1 MLARVVVENGVKKL
15 VPLTADTGAG
25 NPVGTVIAVY
35 SNQVPNGYLP
45 CNGVAFDTAQFPVL
59 YALLGDDHTPDLRE
73 CTLVGVGRS
82 GRTMGAHDEY
92 TLGQFKDD
100 QSQKITGRYNATGSF
115 GSNEGAFVQTS
126 AFEYANGV
134 ARSGTQW
141 SSVNFDSSGS
151 VRTGTT
157 THGKQVGVNWCIK
170 ASSGL
175 TENAQ
180 DNVLNILQP
189 VDTVAVDNMHS
200 VTSNAVAQALLL
212 KAGIETG
219 SFSLNF
225 LRSTVQTVSGSYVKI
240 GSVVFANV
248 RVNVTATTAGND
260 YVNLPSNVPAMD
272 ALKGCFGSWRTEEY
286 NGYGT
291 IQNSGTNSIWF
302 IYNNEE
308 YNVGQKAIN
317 GGGSLQI
324 ELMYFT

>member
-170 ASSGL
+170 ATSGL

-180 DNVLNILQP
+180 DNVLSALSP
-189 VDTVAVDNMHS
+189 VDTVALNNVHS
-200 VTSNAVAQALLL
+200 VTSNAVALFLSGYLRFELVESESFTINANSSLDVVVTIPQINGYSIGIVFYYRNQNSNALY
-212 KAGIETG
+212 
-219 SFSLNF
+219 
-225 LRSTVQTVSGSYVKI
+225 SGKYILTI
-240 GSVVFANV
+240 GTTSG
-248 RVNVTATTAGND
+248 TAWMYN
-260 YVNLPSNVPAMD
+260 PSNTNITTKIEVIAMYIKN
-272 ALKGCFGSWRTEEY
+272 A
-286 NGYGT
+286 
-291 IQNSGTNSIWF
+291 
-302 IYNNEE
+302 
-308 YNVGQKAIN
+308 
-317 GGGSLQI
+317 
-324 ELMYFT
+324 